1 MITADFAIL
10 PVGCDSTE
18 CKDYIT
24 AAVQVI
30 KNSGLNYQLT
40 GMGTQ
45 IEAENLKELYDAI
58 SKAQEAV
65 FEIGVGRVYTIIK
78 IDDRRDRENRT
89 LNAKIET
96 VEKLLD

>member
-10 PVGCDSTE
+10 PVRCDSTE

-40 GMGTQ
+40 GMGPQ

>member
-65 FEIGVGRVYTIIK
+65 FEIGVGRLYTIIK